1 MSRLDSDTHVPS
13 PGQGTAIPSRRAL
26 LSIIGAFAGLVVG
39 LTLASPGRADRQL
52 IERGMERVTLDAC
65 LECRAARAVTG
76 KPDEPPP
83 GGSQVGLPLQLAP
96 NKKFDTYPGTPAT

>member
-1 MSRLDSDTHVPS
+1 MSRLDTDTPVPP
-13 PGQGTAIPSRRAL
+13 PGQAAPIPSRRAL
-26 LSIIGAFAGLVVG
+26 LSIIGACAVLVVG
-39 LTLASPGRADRQL
+39 ITLASPGRADRQL
-52 IERGMERVTLDAC
+52 IERGMELVTLGAC

-76 KPDEPPP
+76 MDEPPP

>member
-52 IERGMERVTLDAC
+52 IERGMELVTPGAC
-65 LECRAARAVTG
+65 PECGAAHAVTG
-76 KPDEPPP
+76 KPDEQPPA
-83 GGSQVGLPLQLAP
+83 GFTFNQLLVL
-96 NKKFDTYPGTPAT
+96 ATIR

>member
-1 MSRLDSDTHVPS
+1 MSRLDPDTLVPS
-13 PGQGTAIPSRRAL
+13 PGQGAAIPSLRAL
-26 LSIIGAFAGLVVG
+26 LSIIGAFAVLVVG

-52 IERGMERVTLDAC
+52 IERGMELVTLAC

-83 GGSQVGLPLQLAP
+83 AGFTFNQFRIRTYGLAASEYL
-96 NKKFDTYPGTPAT
+96 